1 MKNLHFYLKEKKNNG
16 VNKLVT
22 TLKNKKRYV
31 VHLVTLKQALNYG
44 IKLKNIHRVIE
55 FKQDSWLEPYISMN
69 NDYRKKAKNE
79 FEKYFFKLM
88 NNSVFGKT
96 MENFR
101 EHKDI
106 KLVNNIDS
114 LNKYAREP
122 NMKNIKY
129 FSDNLLAI
137 EMKKTEIIMNKPVY
151 LGQAILDIN
160 KTIVC
165 GFYYGYIKPKYNNK
179 VKLAYMD
186 TDSFIMQIF
195 TDDFYN
201 DISPDINEWFDTS
214 CYSNKPIKIGV
225 NKKVL
230 GMFKDETGD
239 NEIIE
244 SVNVC
249 AKLYSFVSEVKE
261 EKKAKGIKKC
271 VKKKCTK
278 FQGYVD
284 AIKLSNIKRCVQTVI
299 RSYRHNVYTED
310 VNKIAISASDDK
322 RIWLKDVYD
331 MTYQYG
337 SPTLKK
343 LLSVSLFFYFFI
355 II

>member
-1 MKNLHFYLKEKKNNG
+1 M
-16 VNKLVT
+16 
-22 TLKNKKRYV
+22 
-31 VHLVTLKQALNYG
+31 VTLKQALNYG

-79 FEKYFFKLM
+79 FEKYFFKLI

-96 MENFR
+96 MENIR

-151 LGQAILDIN
+151 LGQAILDIS

-201 DISPDINEWFDTS
+201 DISPDINKWFDTS

-271 VKKKCTK
+271 VKKKCIK
-278 FQGYVD
+278 FPDYVD
-284 AIKLSNIKRCVQTVI
+284 VIKLNDIKRCVQIVI
-299 RSYRHNVYTED
+299 RSYRHNVFTD
-310 VNKIAISASDDK
+310 VNKIAISARDDK
-322 RIWLKDVYD
+322 RIWLKNVYD

-343 LLSVSLFFYFFI
+343 LLSV
-355 II
+355 

>member
-1 MKNLHFYLKEKKNNG
+1 
-16 VNKLVT
+16 
-22 TLKNKKRYV
+22 
-31 VHLVTLKQALNYG
+31 
-44 IKLKNIHRVIE
+44 
-55 FKQDSWLEPYISMN
+55 MN
-69 NDYRKKAKNE
+69 NDYRKKAKND
-79 FEKYFFKLM
+79 FEKDFFKLM

-96 MENFR
+96 MENIR

-106 KLVNNIDS
+106 KLINNINK
-114 LNKYAREP
+114 LNEYAREP

-129 FSDNLLAI
+129 FSDDLLAI
-137 EMKKTEIIMNKPVY
+137 EMKKTKIIMNKPVY
-151 LGQAILDIN
+151 LGQAILDIS
-160 KTIVC
+160 KTLMYD
-165 GFYYGYIKPKYNNK
+165 FYYGYIKPKYNNS

-195 TDDFYN
+195 TNDFY
-201 DISPDINEWFDTS
+201 SDINNDVKKWFDTS
-214 CYSNKPIKIGV
+214 CYSNKPIKIGI

-230 GMFKDETGD
+230 GKFKDETGN

-249 AKLYSFVSEVKE
+249 AKLHSFISETSE

-271 VKKKCTK
+271 VKRKCIK
-278 FQGYVD
+278 FQDYID
-284 AIKLSNIKRCVQTVI
+284 AIKLNSIKRCVQTVI

-310 VNKIAISASDDK
+310 VNEIAISARDDK
-322 RIWLKDVYD
+322 RIWLKNVYD

-343 LLSVSLFFYFFI
+343 ILKA
-355 II
+355 